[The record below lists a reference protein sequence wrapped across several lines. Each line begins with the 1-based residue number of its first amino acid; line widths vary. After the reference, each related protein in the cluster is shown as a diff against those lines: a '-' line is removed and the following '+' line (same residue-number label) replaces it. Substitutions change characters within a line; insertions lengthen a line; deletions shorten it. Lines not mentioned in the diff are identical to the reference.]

1 MTRKIVKTTLL
12 LALAAA
18 SVGVG
23 GVALARHGGGGWH
36 GPERM
41 KAKVTER
48 IDEALDVAKA
58 TQAQKSA
65 VYAARDHVFA
75 TFEESHADHRGQ
87 MEKVLTLFE
96 ADKVDPAQIA
106 ALRAEHEARAQRI
119 GDAIVQALYD
129 VHDALTPPQRKLV
142 ADWARSHKPG
152 HMMGAG
158 GHHGRGAAFFKAMV
172 SSRIDEALDAAHVT
186 DAQRARLHETRDRV
200 FAVVEAAHEE
210 DPSPRIEQALT
221 LFQADKLDAAKVAE
235 LRAQHMAQSKKVGD
249 ALVAA
254 VTEVHDV
261 LTAPQRKALTDW
273 IRAQGAQWH
282 EGHEAHEGH
291 GG

>member
-1 MTRKIVKTTLL
+1 MTRNIVKTSLL
-12 LALAAA
+12 VALAAVSLGA
-18 SVGVG
+18 G
-23 GVALARHGGGGWH
+23 GVALARHAGGGW

-58 TQAQKSA
+58 TPAQKTA

-75 TFEESHADHRGQ
+75 TFEESHGDHRAQ
-87 MEKVLTLFE
+87 MEKVLNLFE

-119 GDAIVQALYD
+119 GDAVVQAIYD
-129 VHDALTPPQRKLV
+129 VHDALTPAQRKLV
-142 ADWARSHKPG
+142 ADWARTHKPG
-152 HMMGAG
+152 QMMGPG

-172 SSRIDEALDAAHVT
+172 STRIDEALDAAHVT
-186 DAQRARLHETRDRV
+186 DAQKARLHETRDRV
-200 FAVVEAAHEE
+200 FAVVEAAHQE
-210 DPSPRIEQALT
+210 DPSPRIDQALT
-221 LFQADKLDAAKVAE
+221 LFEADKLDAAKVAE
-235 LRAQHMAQSKKVGD
+235 LRAQHLAQGKKVGD
-249 ALVAA
+249 ALVGA
-254 VTEVHDV
+254 VTEAHDV

-273 IRAQGAQWH
+273 LRAQGPMMH
-282 EGHEAHEGH
+282 EGQHGTHEAH